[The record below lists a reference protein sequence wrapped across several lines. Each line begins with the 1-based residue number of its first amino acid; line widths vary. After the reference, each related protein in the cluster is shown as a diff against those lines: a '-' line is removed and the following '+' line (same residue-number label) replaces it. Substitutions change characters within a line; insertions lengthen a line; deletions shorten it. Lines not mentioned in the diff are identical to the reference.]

1 MDIVELLKQQAQE
14 IAKEGHDGWGNTMT
28 WAAEEI
34 EKLRAAQQSVQPTD
48 ETCANC
54 GRPLNGGACAPC
66 FAPSLEDFVS
76 G

>member
-34 EKLRAAQQSVQPTD
+34 EKLRAAQQSVQRTASPLTQ
-48 ETCANC
+48 TV
-54 GRPLNGGACAPC
+54 RPLDEGI
-66 FAPSLEDFVS
+66 S
-76 G
+76 